1 MFTILVAEDDTS
13 LSKMICAK
21 LAKEQ
26 FRAIPAFDGEEA
38 LEITADF
45 EIVTVRGLGYK
56 AVFRNP

>member
-13 LSKMICAK
+13 LNKMICAK

-38 LEITADF
+38 LEIMDK
-45 EIVTVRGLGYK
+45 EHIDLVISDIMMPKMDG
-56 AVFRNP
+56 